1 MSVLSTIKSRFSPYS
16 FDGKNVPF
24 SDIESAFEAARWANS
39 GYNNQPWRF
48 VFASRDQANFENLLG
63 FAVEANKK
71 WMKDCGAIVAIFA
84 TTPSDANP
92 KSNESAMYCT
102 GIAAGQMQIEL
113 TALGFQSHQIGG
125 FDAEGLT
132 AFLNSPDTLTPMAM
146 MAIGKSSEAPKKDRE
161 RKPLAEIVTQ

>member
-16 FDGKNVPF
+16 FNGKNVPF
-24 SDIESAFEAARWANS
+24 LEIESAFEAARWANS

-48 VFASRDQANFENLLG
+48 VFASRDQDNFENLLG

-92 KSNESAMYCT
+92 KANESAIYCT

-113 TALGFQSHQIGG
+113 TALGFQSHQVGG
-125 FDAEGLT
+125 FDSEGLT
-132 AFLNSPDTLTPMAM
+132 ELLNLPDTLIPMAM
-146 MAIGKSSEAPKKDRE
+146 MAIGKFSEEPKKDQD
-161 RKPLAEIVTQ
+161 RKPLADITHK